1 MKTKPIILL
10 LVTTAWISIIFLCSY
25 NSFAQKDVMELTF
38 TAINN
43 TSHIQ
48 LDSIKIINQTQ
59 SGDTVLYWPDTVL
72 SLYFVSISEFEK
84 EKDDFRIF
92 QNYPNPVAEQTT
104 ISLNVPEKD
113 QVNLVVTDM
122 KGLVI
127 IRSERILDKGIN
139 SFRFTPGG
147 GNLYF
152 FTAQWRGTSKSIKIL
167 QAFSHSNCMSSL
179 EYTGYKTA
187 TLNLKAI
194 EDMQNFSFNP
204 GDELLYIGYVNN
216 LQSGMLDSPEYSDLY
231 TFQFATNIPCP
242 ATPTVTYEG
251 QIYNTV
257 QIFNQCW
264 LKENLNIGI
273 MIPADQMMSNNNIIE
288 KYCARNNSDS
298 CEKYGGLYLWWE
310 MMQYATQEGIQ
321 GICPAGWHIPT
332 DNEWKI
338 LEGSADSQFGIG
350 DITWDVW
357 AYRGFD
363 VGENLKT
370 TTGWLLDSNGTN
382 LVGYSGLP
390 GGRKFG
396 TGSFGLPGGAGS
408 WWTSSMVNYSG
419 AWSRTIDIYNSG
431 VYRDSEDDGYGF
443 SVRCIKN

>member
-1 MKTKPIILL
+1 MNRTLN
-10 LVTTAWISIIFLCSY
+10 TTIWLSVIFLCSF

-43 TSHIQ
+43 TNHVQ
-48 LDSIKIINQTQ
+48 LDSIKVINQTQ
-59 SGDTVLYWPDTVL
+59 GSDTMLYWPDTIL

-84 EKDDFRIF
+84 EKDNFRIF

-113 QVNLVVTDM
+113 QVNLIVTDI
-122 KGLVI
+122 KGRVI
-127 IRSERILDKGIN
+127 IRSDRILDKGIN

-167 QAFSHSNCMSSL
+167 QAFSHSNYMSSL
-179 EYTGYKTA
+179 EYIGNKTT

-194 EDMQNFSFNP
+194 EDVHDFSFNL
-204 GDELLYIGYVNN
+204 GDELLYIGYANN
-216 LQSGMLDSPEYSDLY
+216 LQSGMMDSPENSEFY

-264 LKENLNIGI
+264 LKENLNVGI
-273 MIPADQMMSNNNIIE
+273 MILADQMMSNNNIIE
-288 KYCARNNSDS
+288 KYCSINDPDS
-298 CEKYGGLYLWWE
+298 CDKYGGLYHWWE
-310 MMQYATQEGIQ
+310 MMQYSTQEGGQ
-321 GICPAGWHIPT
+321 GICPPGWHIPT

-350 DITWDVW
+350 DVTWDAW

-363 VGENLKT
+363 VGKNLKT
-370 TTGWLLDSNGTN
+370 TTGWHEDWDGTD
-382 LVGYSGLP
+382 LVGFSGLP
-390 GGRKFG
+390 GGRQLG
-396 TGSFGLPGGAGS
+396 IGSFYLPGGSGS
-408 WWTSSMVNYSG
+408 WWTSSIVNYTG
-419 AWSRTIDIYNSG
+419 AWSRTFDNNTG
-431 VYRDSEDDGYGF
+431 VYRDSDDDGYGF